1 MFCNLYTY
9 ITLIYIKDYNRKLT
23 SISVFEMKI
32 KGTSI
37 SSDARN
43 INMTLVHPIKNVK
56 ADSNTEVW
64 QRHEIQEASRN
75 VDNEAAL
82 KSHLTYISKMES
94 ISHFVI
100 LGRS

>member
-1 MFCNLYTY
+1 MY
-9 ITLIYIKDYNRKLT
+9 
-23 SISVFEMKI
+23 
-32 KGTSI
+32 
-37 SSDARN
+37 
-43 INMTLVHPIKNVK
+43 K

-64 QRHEIQEASRN
+64 QRYDIQEAEVFCNASRN

-94 ISHFVI
+94 ISHFVT